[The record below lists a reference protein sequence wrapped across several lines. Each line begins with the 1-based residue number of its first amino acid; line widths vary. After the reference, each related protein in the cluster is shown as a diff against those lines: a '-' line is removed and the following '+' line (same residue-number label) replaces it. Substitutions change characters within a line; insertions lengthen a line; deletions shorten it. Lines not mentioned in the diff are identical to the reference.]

1 MVKFMSVKEDLL
13 NTIRAL
19 PLPEQQALLDELT
32 ATGNREMRGDI
43 ARPHEQ
49 NPTDEQHTDVDA
61 DRVLGMWRN
70 RFDEAETSN
79 DIASRWRSEL
89 WRR

>member
-1 MVKFMSVKEDLL
+1 MSVKEDLL

-19 PLPEQQALLDELT
+19 PLAEQQALLDELT
-32 ATGNREMRGDI
+32 ATVNRETRGDI
-43 ARPHEQ
+43 AHPHEQ
-49 NPTDEQHTDVDA
+49 NSTDEQPADVDA